1 MGSSSYNA
9 LMQTLDSQ
17 LAAVLGDFDEIR
29 LAVLFG
35 SMADG
40 SATERSDI
48 DLALLADEPISAAL
62 KIRLVEAL
70 ARKFGR
76 PVDIV
81 DMFYSA
87 EPVLG
92 QVFKG
97 RRIMGEPAV
106 YARALS
112 RHLVESAD
120 FLPIQQRIL
129 RERRQAWI
137 K

>member
-1 MGSSSYNA
+1 MR
-9 LMQTLDSQ
+9 TLDSK
-17 LAAVLGDFDEIR
+17 LATILGDFEEIR

-40 SATERSDI
+40 SANEHSDI
-48 DLALLADEPISAAL
+48 DLALLAEEPISAGL
-62 KIRLVEAL
+62 KMRIVEAV
-70 ARKFGR
+70 AKQFGR

-87 EPVLG
+87 EPVAG

-97 RRIMGEPAV
+97 RRILGEPAV

-112 RHLVESAD
+112 RHLVECAD
-120 FLPIQQRIL
+120 FLPLQQRIL
-129 RERRQAWI
+129 AERRRAWI
-137 K
+137 A

>member
-1 MGSSSYNA
+1 MR
-9 LMQTLDSQ
+9 TLDSK
-17 LAAVLGDFDEIR
+17 LATILGDFKEIR

-40 SATERSDI
+40 SSNAHSDI
-48 DLALLADEPISAAL
+48 DLALLAEEPISAGL
-62 KIRLVEAL
+62 KMRIVEAV
-70 ARKFGR
+70 AKQFGR

-87 EPVLG
+87 EPVAG

-97 RRIMGEPAV
+97 RRILGESAV

-112 RHLVESAD
+112 RHLVECAD
-120 FLPIQQRIL
+120 FLPLQQRIL
-129 RERRQAWI
+129 AERRRAWI
-137 K
+137 E

>member
-1 MGSSSYNA
+1 M
-9 LMQTLDSQ
+9 LTLDTQ
-17 LAAVLGDFDEIR
+17 LATILGDFKELR

-48 DLALLADEPISAAL
+48 DLALLAVEPISAEL
-62 KIRLVEAL
+62 KMRIIEAVSM
-70 ARKFGR
+70 KTGR

-81 DMFYSA
+81 DLFYSA
-87 EPVLG
+87 EPIAG

-106 YARALS
+106 YASALC
-112 RHLVESAD
+112 RHLVDSAD
-120 FLPIQQRIL
+120 FLPLQQRIL
-129 RERRQAWI
+129 DERRHAWI
-137 K
+137 DRQSDFSVD